1 MNSFLLP
8 LDFSGEFCE
17 FLPNGVIRIGLQRL
31 VPWSIAGNER
41 KCMEHDWPQ
50 ILCVHGPAVWRFLR
64 CLVGHE
70 ADARDC
76 YQNVFMEAFQYSRT
90 QAIDDWDKLL
100 KRIARMRGFD
110 ALRKHYR
117 TAGRIDAAVDPGD
130 SVSRLPAPE
139 DEAEASELAD
149 QLRACLALLPPRQ
162 AEIFVMRFVEQL
174 SYDEIAERTGSN
186 RNAVGAMLNR
196 ARTQLRRDLAET
208 DRATALYQRD
218 RHDQ

>member
-1 MNSFLLP
+1 
-8 LDFSGEFCE
+8 
-17 FLPNGVIRIGLQRL
+17 
-31 VPWSIAGNER
+31 
-41 KCMEHDWPQ
+41 
-50 ILCVHGPAVWRFLR
+50 
-64 CLVGHE
+64 VGHE

-76 YQNVFMEAFQYSRT
+76 YQTVFLEAFQYSRKQT
-90 QAIDDWDKLL
+90 IDDWDKLL
-100 KRIARMRGFD
+100 KRIARTRGFD
-110 ALRKHYR
+110 ALRKRYR
-117 TAGRIDAAVDPGD
+117 TAGRIDAAADPGD
-130 SVSRLPAPE
+130 SVSQLPAPE

-196 ARTQLRRDLAET
+196 ARTQLRRDLEEN
-208 DRATALYQRD
+208 DSATALYRRD

>member
-1 MNSFLLP
+1 
-8 LDFSGEFCE
+8 
-17 FLPNGVIRIGLQRL
+17 
-31 VPWSIAGNER
+31 
-41 KCMEHDWPQ
+41 MEHDWPQ
-50 ILCVHGPAVWRFLR
+50 ILCAHGPAVWRFLR

-76 YQNVFMEAFQYSRT
+76 YQTVFLEAFQYSRKQT
-90 QAIDDWDKLL
+90 IDDWDKLL
-100 KRIARMRGFD
+100 KRIARTRGFD
-110 ALRKHYR
+110 ALRKRYR
-117 TAGRIDAAVDPGD
+117 TTGRIDAAADPGD

-139 DEAEASELAD
+139 AQVETSELAD
-149 QLRACLALLPPRQ
+149 RLRACLALLPSRQ

-196 ARTQLRRDLAET
+196 ARTQLRRDLEENGS
-208 DRATALYQRD
+208 ATALNRRD

>member
-1 MNSFLLP
+1 
-8 LDFSGEFCE
+8 
-17 FLPNGVIRIGLQRL
+17 
-31 VPWSIAGNER
+31 
-41 KCMEHDWPQ
+41 MEHDWPQ
-50 ILCVHGPAVWRFLR
+50 ILCAHGPAVWRILL

-76 YQNVFMEAFQYSRT
+76 YQTVFLEAFQYSRKQT
-90 QAIDDWDKLL
+90 IDDWDKLL
-100 KRIARMRGFD
+100 RRIARTRGCD
-110 ALRKHYR
+110 VLRKRYC
-117 TAGRIDAAVDPGD
+117 TAGRIDATADPGD

-162 AEIFVMRFVEQL
+162 AEIFVMRFVEHL

-196 ARTQLRRDLAET
+196 ARTQLRRDLEENGS
-208 DRATALYQRD
+208 ATAEYRRD
-218 RHDQ
+218 RHE